1 MPLIDREK
9 TKRRRTETDEA
20 IHIVALWNLMLILI
34 PFLLLS
40 SAFSETTVL
49 SIQIPSASPFSP
61 PLKSPNISDPA
72 PKEPVRLMVTSGGFR
87 LEQGSVKP
95 IVLPMKSGS
104 YDYAGLRAALFEMKK
119 RNPDEDN
126 ITLSGASGVHYEV
139 IVKTM
144 DECRLARFPGIS
156 IGEDPAE
163 TVQ

>member
-9 TKRRRTETDEA
+9 RKKRRTQTDEA

-49 SIQIPSASPFSP
+49 SIQIPSASPSS
-61 PLKSPNISDPA
+61 PLKSPNITGPA

-87 LEQGSVKP
+87 LELGAVKSIALP
-95 IVLPMKSGS
+95 IKSGS
-104 YDYAGLRAALFEMKK
+104 YDYAGLRTALSEIKK
-119 RNPDEDN
+119 RNPDEEN
-126 ITLSGASGVHYEV
+126 ITLSGASGISYEV

-163 TVQ
+163 TVR